1 MPWKNLITS
10 RWAVLLAA
18 AVTAVRPPQI
28 TMLRGKRIRAGMTCR
43 RRFCGIWAIVYPTV
57 KHVLTLLRSS
67 PVMPSA
73 SCMPETYAFDLRG
86 GRKRQLE
93 RKAFASEPGG
103 ICTDRFA
110 RSR

>member
-1 MPWKNLITS
+1 MRNWIKRTAGLL
-10 RWAVLLAA
+10 ALLFLAA

-67 PVMPSA
+67 PVIPSA

-86 GRKRQLE
+86 GRE
-93 RKAFASEPGG
+93 ASTREESLCVGV
-103 ICTDRFA
+103 
-110 RSR
+110 